1 MSNFQYYLEA
11 VQNKKSVW
19 KGWYDLKSDKM
30 YVLKPSES
38 DHVIAFP
45 SIKKLGWTT
54 KDELGVI
61 SPTAFRIFVDISL
74 NIAVTVDARPVNPE
88 VLKEYFKYYSVQDIL
103 LKVRKHIKKYT
114 KAIPT
119 DEIKNKVVLFESF
132 EKLSKFKL
140 DNTWVNT
147 FELEGTALSK
157 MSDAEQDKILHKKMQ
172 DKNPAYKQFAIED
185 YLKKVNPRLKL

>member
-11 VQNKKSVW
+11 VQNKKSIW
-19 KGWYDLKSDKM
+19 KGWYDIKSDKM
-30 YVLKPSES
+30 YILKPSES

-61 SPTAFRIFVDISL
+61 APTAYRIFVDTSL
-74 NIAVTVDARPVNPE
+74 NMAVTVDARPVDPDT
-88 VLKEYFKYYSVQDIL
+88 LKEHFKYYSVQDIL
-103 LKVRKHIKKYT
+103 LKVRKHIKKHT
-114 KAIPT
+114 KAIT
-119 DEIKNKVVLFESF
+119 AEEAKNKVVLFESF

-140 DNTWVNT
+140 DSSWINT
-147 FELEGTALSK
+147 FEPEGTELSK

-172 DKNPAYKQFAIED
+172 DKNPAYKKFAIED